1 MTISISIFFKSVDI
15 STIDI
20 DIANRAKCI
29 PIPRAEISKWRSCL
43 LPRMGLPTGVCIN
56 WFGKAA
62 SLCLRQSV
70 PGHWFPARQTGT
82 VNWAMESFKLS
93 PCNINPVAS
102 PQLGITKEIMKDE
115 CSTVVLVNGRIGM
128 D

>member
-1 MTISISIFFKSVDI
+1 MAQLSSAAVGA
-15 STIDI
+15 
-20 DIANRAKCI
+20 AN
-29 PIPRAEISKWRSCL
+29 
-43 LPRMGLPTGVCIN
+43 GVCIS